1 MKILI
6 LGIDGGSW
14 EIINMGVSE
23 NKLPTFKY
31 LIENGVHGTLRSTI
45 PPRTL
50 PAVPSFITGKNPG
63 KVGIDAFLDGK
74 TGRVMSSLDIRES
87 ALWDILSRHNLRCCV
102 VGVPLTYPAKEI
114 NGVMIS
120 GPPLPSSDCDFTWPR
135 ELKSEIDYP
144 VESAGREGLEE
155 TVRSKGV
162 GYLFDKYRSIT
173 KKSLDIFKELV
184 VKGDYDFSI
193 FFVKGSDI
201 LQHFL
206 WEEKH
211 LLLEYHQIIDIFL
224 NEMLDSGDYDLVF
237 IISDHGFERESEY
250 FHINSWLEKERYLF
264 VKKPIRFLHNL
275 YRRLEYA
282 PRLRALALKGL
293 ALFNFLLRSKKGK
306 TLQAV
311 IEGKKRVDDLFA
323 ESGGAVF
330 GVDMK
335 KTIAWSQRGY
345 GIEVKTGLGTD
356 RYHQVREEIIKK
368 LSDLKVNGKKIVRM
382 VKRREEEYTGNY
394 INRFPDIIF
403 LTEEGIVP
411 RVSLA
416 KQVVVVPKHRIR
428 TGQHDSA
435 VNGIFIAYGNS
446 IKKGAE
452 TEKARIYDIAPTILH
467 AFGLPIPKD
476 MDGRVLKEIFTEG
489 SDLALREIGYQ
500 EIDVERER
508 QRIRERI
515 RKTRGSGRLNQ
526 TREHDMK
533 RTEKNTKS

>member
-87 ALWDILSRHNLRCCV
+87 ALWDILSRNSLRCCV

-162 GYLFDKYRSIT
+162 EYLFDKYRDIT
-173 KKSLDIFKELV
+173 KKSLDVFKELV
-184 VKGDYDFSI
+184 VKRDYDFSI

-206 WEEKH
+206 WEEKQ
-211 LLLEYHQIIDIFL
+211 LLLEYHQIIDVFL
-224 NEMLDSGDYDLVF
+224 NEMLDSGGYDLVF

-250 FHINSWLEKERYLF
+250 FHINTWLEKERYLF

-275 YRRLEYA
+275 YRRLEHA
-282 PRLRALALKGL
+282 PRLRSLALKSL

-311 IEGKKRVDDLFA
+311 MEGKKRVDDLFE

-330 GVDMK
+330 GVDMSK
-335 KTIAWSQRGY
+335 SIAWSQRGY
-345 GIEVKTGLGTD
+345 GIEIKPTLEAAK
-356 RYHQVREEIIKK
+356 YHQVREEIIKK
-368 LSDLKVNGKKIVRM
+368 LSELKINGKNIIRL

-394 INRFPDIIF
+394 TNRFPDIIF
-403 LTEEGIVP
+403 LTGEGIVP

-416 KQVVVVPKHRIR
+416 KQVLVVPKHRIR

-452 TEKARIYDIAPTILH
+452 TEKARIYDIAPTILY
-467 AFGLPIPKD
+467 AFGLAIPKD

-489 SDLALREIGYQ
+489 SELALREVRYQ
-500 EIDVERER
+500 EIDIEK
-508 QRIRERI
+508 ERI
-515 RKTRGSGRLNQ
+515 RDRIRKL
-526 TREHDMK
+526 K
-533 RTEKNTKS
+533 